1 MVYVLRNNKLFNE
14 CFFIKYSP
22 YKVYSF
28 CLANQDIRK
37 FITEVQKDCQTLQIV
52 RELVIKDSQ
61 KELKWITLKGYI
73 PGSGSQKKLENTPQ
87 QIQNYRIYN
96 QTTDELHYNVSS
108 NILKQISANNP
119 NCLIDFKMLSNGCV
133 ILKIKDKDS
142 SCLFKFAIQNSD

>member
-1 MVYVLRNNKLFNE
+1 MRIDSFKSEKRKLQKITNTINIRLTPCIEDVQTVDQFLLSEVDKSRTMQTLAETFQSGKHKICTQQQLREMPQLERMVYVLKNTKLFNE

-52 RELVIKDSQ
+52 RELSVKDSQ

-73 PGSGSQKKLENTPQ
+73 PGSGS
-87 QIQNYRIYN
+87 
-96 QTTDELHYNVSS
+96 
-108 NILKQISANNP
+108 
-119 NCLIDFKMLSNGCV
+119 
-133 ILKIKDKDS
+133 
-142 SCLFKFAIQNSD
+142 